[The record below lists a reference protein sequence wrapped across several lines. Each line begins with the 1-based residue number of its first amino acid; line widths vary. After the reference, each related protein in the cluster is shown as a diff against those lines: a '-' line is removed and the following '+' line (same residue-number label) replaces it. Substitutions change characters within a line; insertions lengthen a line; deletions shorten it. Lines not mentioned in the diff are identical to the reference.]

1 MADSSWQPFEN
12 GSTLGQAGSEE
23 GTIVRDE
30 EHALGAR
37 ISLEHDTSVA
47 PFAITCGIYG
57 WMLHTRY
64 FSSQQ
69 EAETQ
74 YDAMK
79 QALAALLEAA
89 EITAESDGGRQI
101 LMNGVQSFVEMFP

>member
-12 GSTLGQAGSEE
+12 GSTLGQTGSEA
-23 GTIVRDE
+23 GTIMRDE
-30 EHALGAR
+30 EHVLGAR
-37 ISLEHDTSVA
+37 ISLERDTRVA

-57 WMLHTRY
+57 WMLHTR
-64 FSSQQ
+64 FFGSQQ

-89 EITAESDGGRQI
+89 EKTAESDGGRHV
-101 LMNGVQSFVEMFP
+101 LLAGVTTFVEMFP

>member
-12 GSTLGQAGSEE
+12 GSTLGQTGSEA
-23 GTIVRDE
+23 GTIMRDE
-30 EHALGAR
+30 EHVLGAR
-37 ISLEHDTSVA
+37 ISLERDTRVA

-57 WMLHTRY
+57 WMLHTR
-64 FSSQQ
+64 FFGSQQ

-89 EITAESDGGRQI
+89 EKTAESDGGRHV
-101 LMNGVQSFVEMFP
+101 LLAGVTTFVETFP